1 MRCLKYLMAVMLS
14 LFLISCEIKNEST
27 KPNNEETINEDN
39 GEEQMELK
47 INDILVDVTWYDNE
61 SVKELKKLAKDT
73 LIINMHMYG
82 GFEQVGSIGYTLPSN
97 DVRITT
103 NPGDIVLYSSSQLV
117 VFYGNNT
124 WAYTKLGHINLDNNE
139 LKSLLGN
146 ENVTI
151 TINLK

>member
-1 MRCLKYLMAVMLS
+1 MRCLKYLMAVMFS
-14 LFLISCEIKNEST
+14 LFLISCEVKNEST
-27 KPNNEETINEDN
+27 KPNNEEKINEDN

-103 NPGDIVLYSSSQLV
+103 NPGDIVLYSSNQLV

-139 LKSLLGN
+139 LKSLLSN